1 MKFASLCLAGLCL
14 LQVNSV
20 AAETIETPVSRI
32 HQLAAAKQQF
42 EARAVTGTRELAA
55 PVRRQIERALQVADE
70 PVTEDNLYCSAAR
83 TAGLAPCNSSF
94 VRFCTGAFMGRYA
107 SLPNGF
113 GACLVHWG
121 QS

>member
-14 LQVNSV
+14 LQVTSV

-32 HQLAAAKQQF
+32 QQLATAKQQF
-42 EARAVTGTRELAA
+42 DARAVTGTRELAA
-55 PVRRQIERALQVADE
+55 PLRRQIENALQAANE
-70 PVTEDNLYCSAAR
+70 PVTEDNLYCSAGK

-94 VRFCTGAFMGRYA
+94 VRLCAGDYMGRYA
-107 SLPNGF
+107 SLPDGF